1 MVFSKLLSSYRAF
14 RSDFTLGGFERYY
27 RTVRYLGMGAVVLT
41 LGAYFFGTSHQSY
54 LSTDHIA
61 RVNVGHVAN
70 PQAGWLAALD
80 SALSNARARAIV
92 LVIDQ
97 AVSSGSDLYEIEQ
110 AISHIRRVKSASG
123 APGTEQAKPVVSFVY
138 GYALGGSYVL
148 ASQTDY
154 IVAQRTA
161 TLGGLSISV
170 STFDPKP
177 LLTRLGVDIITKG
190 FGDLKVMPD
199 KKDPNYTAYMQHRNG
214 VYQSL
219 YRWMVATVKENRSL
233 SDENLKRVS
242 QGEWYLGER
251 AQQYGLCDDTG
262 DLTLAVDKM
271 VKAHPSLDG
280 LSIVDYG
287 QVVAGE
293 DVIFYPVPALS
304 EYIRV
309 LNRWIF
315 RGLAANIGE
324 YLRAEFLRLNRYVMI
339 M

>member
-1 MVFSKLLSSYRAF
+1 MVFSRLISSYRTF
-14 RSDFTLGGFERYY
+14 RTDFTLTGFERYY
-27 RTVRYLGMGAVVLT
+27 RIVRYFGIGFALIS
-41 LGAYFFGTSHQSY
+41 LGAYFYGTSGQSH
-54 LSTDHIA
+54 LSSDHIA
-61 RVNVGHVAN
+61 RVNIGHVAN
-70 PQAGWLAALD
+70 YQASWLSTLD
-80 SALSNARARAIV
+80 AALSNSRARGII

-123 APGTEQAKPVVSFVY
+123 APGTDQSKPVVSFVY

-177 LLTRLGVDIITKG
+177 LLSRIGVDIVTKG

-199 KKDPNYTAYMQHRNG
+199 KNDPNYQAYMKHRNG
-214 VYQSL
+214 VYKSL
-219 YRWMVATVKENRSL
+219 YQWMVATVKENRSL
-233 SDENLKRVS
+233 SDADLQRVS

-271 VKAHPSLDG
+271 IKSHPNLEG

-287 QVVAGE
+287 QVLSGE
-293 DVIFYPVPALS
+293 NVTFSPVPALS
-304 EYIRV
+304 EYLRL

-315 RGLAANIGE
+315 RGLAANVGE